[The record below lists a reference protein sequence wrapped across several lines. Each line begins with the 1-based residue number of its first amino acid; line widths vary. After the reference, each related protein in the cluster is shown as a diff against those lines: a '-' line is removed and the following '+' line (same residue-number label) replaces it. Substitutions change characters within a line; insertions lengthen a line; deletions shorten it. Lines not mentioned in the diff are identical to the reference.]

1 MSLDSELANATLH
14 LQVLP
19 ASGPVFEVRVEAV
32 TGRRVLVKCE
42 CVLKVGAAVQLDA
55 LDRML
60 LGEVLSF
67 EHGTD
72 GTRALLDIQHS
83 LLYADVE
90 QIHSRWGASQA
101 GDSRT
106 DTTGA

>member
-1 MSLDSELANATLH
+1 MNLDSELVNTTLH

-19 ASGPVFEVRVEAV
+19 APGPVFEVRVEAV
-32 TGRRVLVKCE
+32 AGRRVLVKCE

-60 LGEVLSF
+60 LAEVLSF
-67 EHGTD
+67 ERSTD
-72 GTRALLDIQHS
+72 GTRALLDVQHS

-90 QIHSRWGASQA
+90 QIGSRRGAPQA
-101 GDSRT
+101 PDSRT